1 MKEDYITLKFSLE
14 TPVFFGLGCT
24 VDCDF
29 GAFEVCDI
37 QKPTYNDNT
46 GGYDYELRL
55 DAYYWK
61 WKNKIFKYTPETAGQ
76 EASWNLTATLD
87 VHAGI
92 ILRNLKA
99 LGYNYKG
106 TEYSFSID
114 SSVENKPQLM
124 AYSNISILDALFEMA
139 KKWECE
145 CWVSDSVIHF
155 GKLENSTPIN
165 FEIGKNVESMSRSD
179 SKNDFATRLYVFGAE
194 KNLPTNYRK
203 TDSSLLI
210 NGVVQKRLMLPEGT
224 PYI

>member
-1 MKEDYITLKFSLE
+1 MKEDYITLRFSLE

-37 QKPTYNDNT
+37 QKPTYNNNT

-87 VHAGI
+87 THAGI

-124 AYSNISILDALFEMA
+124 SYSNISILDALFEMA
-139 KKWECE
+139 KKWDCE
-145 CWVSDSVIHF
+145 CWVSDSIIQSLGIHHRKLPLVRLLPILSYS
-155 GKLENSTPIN
+155 GKRQC
-165 FEIGKNVESMSRSD
+165 M
-179 SKNDFATRLYVFGAE
+179 VFPQAASVASAP
-194 KNLPTNYRK
+194 LH
-203 TDSSLLI
+203 
-210 NGVVQKRLMLPEGT
+210 
-224 PYI
+224 